1 MMAAKALAPVEGEFA
16 GWFATLSVGDDGTL
30 RGLRHKGVLAAVAE
44 ADAAA
49 IETWVR
55 LAFKSKRAPS
65 SAAID
70 AFRVPFGVDETFP
83 TSGNARELQVLA
95 AICLAQVME
104 TGNRKATAALAVT
117 TASCQKAR
125 GPKLPMDLVSRAE
138 ATILEIAEIRRSR
151 PNISKFVSAEAPDF
165 DFTSANEK
173 ISAAPGFPAVE
184 EALTEA
190 ADAVRGAFD
199 ALSGELASAFSHLER
214 HIKMKDEE
222 LQMLWWLTGAHS
234 VDLNCDFSAISAD
247 AQPLV
252 LGTELAVLTEIL
264 PGPASVK
271 GLLSRAGLK
280 ERKKLTIAAAVNAVP
295 LDWAKTIAGEEEFSP
310 VTTPLHFALARRL
323 ETGGDDDAWVANWAS
338 VAEIPATHD
347 MSGVALGV
355 QFYRERLLVTHA

>member
-1 MMAAKALAPVEGEFA
+1 MATKALAPVEREFA

-30 RGLRHKGVLAAVAE
+30 RGLRHQGVIAAVAQ
-44 ADAAA
+44 ADAAT

-55 LAFKSKRAPS
+55 LAFKSKKPPS

-95 AICLAQVME
+95 AICLAQMME
-104 TGNRKATAALAVT
+104 SGNWNSIAAIAVT

-125 GPKLPMDLVSRAE
+125 VPKLPMDLVSRAE
-138 ATILEIAEIRRSR
+138 ATILEIAEIRRAR
-151 PNISKFVSAEAPDF
+151 PKISKFISAEAPDV

-173 ISAAPGFPAVE
+173 ISEAPGFPAVE
-184 EALTEA
+184 EAFAEA
-190 ADAVRGAFD
+190 ADTVHGAFD
-199 ALSGELASAFSHLER
+199 ALVGELTSAFSSLER

-234 VDLNCDFSAISAD
+234 VYLDCDFSAISAN

-252 LGTELAVLTEIL
+252 LGTELATLTEIL

-271 GLLSRAGLK
+271 GLLSRAGLQA
-280 ERKKLTIAAAVNAVP
+280 RKKLTLAEAVNAVP
-295 LDWAKTIAGEEEFSP
+295 LDWAKTITDEEEFSP
-310 VTTPLHFALARRL
+310 VTTPLHFALARRQ
-323 ETGGDDDAWVANWAS
+323 ETGGDDDAWVGNWAS
-338 VAEIPATHD
+338 VSEIPAAHD
-347 MSGVALGV
+347 MNCLALGV
-355 QFYRERLLVTHA
+355 QFYRERLLVKHA

>member
-1 MMAAKALAPVEGEFA
+1 MATKALAPVEREFA

-30 RGLRHKGVLAAVAE
+30 RGLRHQGVIAAVAQ
-44 ADAAA
+44 ADAAM

-55 LAFKSKRAPS
+55 LAFKSKKSPS

-95 AICLAQVME
+95 AICLAQMME
-104 TGNRKATAALAVT
+104 SGNWNAIAALAVT
-117 TASCQKAR
+117 TASCQRAR
-125 GPKLPMDLVSRAE
+125 APKLPMDLVSRAE

-151 PNISKFVSAEAPDF
+151 PDISRFISEAGREF
-165 DFTSANEK
+165 DFAAANEK
-173 ISAAPGFPAVE
+173 ITTTPSFAGVE

-190 ADAVRGAFD
+190 AGIVRIAFD
-199 ALSGELASAFSHLER
+199 VLIDELNVAFGKLGE
-214 HIKMKDEE
+214 HIEMKDEE
-222 LQMLWWLTGAHS
+222 LQMLWWLTGSHS
-234 VDLNCDFSAISAD
+234 VDLDCDFSVISAD

-252 LGTELAVLTEIL
+252 LGTELAALTEIL

-280 ERKKLTIAAAVNAVP
+280 ARKKLTLAEAVNAVP
-295 LDWAKTIAGEEEFSP
+295 LDWVKTIAEEKEFSP

-323 ETGGDDDAWVANWAS
+323 ETGGHDDTWVGNWAS
-338 VAEIPATHD
+338 VSEIPAAHD
-347 MSGVALGV
+347 MSCLALGV

>member
-1 MMAAKALAPVEGEFA
+1 MAAKALAPVEGEFP
-16 GWFATLSVGDDGTL
+16 GWFAALSVGDDGTL
-30 RGLRHKGVLAAVAE
+30 RGLRYKGVIAAVAS
-44 ADAAA
+44 ADAAT

-55 LAFKSKRAPS
+55 LAFKSKKAPS
-65 SAAID
+65 TAAIA

-83 TSGNARELQVLA
+83 TSGNGRELQVLA
-95 AICLAQVME
+95 AICLAQTME
-104 TGNRKATAALAVT
+104 TGNRRATAALAVT

-125 GPKLPMDLVSRAE
+125 TLKLPMDLVSRAE

-151 PNISKFVSAEAPDF
+151 PNISKFISDEAREL
-165 DFTSANEK
+165 DFTTANEK
-173 ISAAPGFPAVE
+173 ISASPGFPAVE

-190 ADAVRGAFD
+190 ADTVGNAFD
-199 ALSGELASAFSHLER
+199 VLTGELTAAFDHLER

-222 LQMLWWLTGAHS
+222 LQMLWWLIGAYS
-234 VDLNCDFSAISAD
+234 VDLDCDFSAIPEA

-252 LGTELAVLTEIL
+252 LATELATHTEIL
-264 PGPASVK
+264 PGPSSVK

-280 ERKKLTIAAAVNAVP
+280 DRNKLTLAATVNAVP
-295 LDWAKTIAGEEEFSP
+295 LEWAKTIIEEEEFSP

-323 ETGGDDDAWVANWAS
+323 ETGGGDDSWVANWAS

-347 MSGVALGV
+347 MSSLALGV